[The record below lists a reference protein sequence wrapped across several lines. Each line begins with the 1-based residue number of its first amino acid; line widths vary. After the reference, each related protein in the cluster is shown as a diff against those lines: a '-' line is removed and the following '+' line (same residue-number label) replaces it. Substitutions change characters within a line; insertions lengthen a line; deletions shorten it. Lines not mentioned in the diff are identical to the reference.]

1 MGNTE
6 ELAADTITGIGR
18 MRELSMSFLVTP
30 TMVNFN
36 NVMHGG
42 ELLNLLD
49 KVAYVCSSRY
59 CGCGTV
65 TLSVDRV
72 LFKHPIHIGTLVTC
86 YASVNY
92 VGTKSCEVGIKV
104 ICEDFKNQ
112 TAVHTNSCYFTMVAV
127 KDGKT
132 VAMPSFVPQTD
143 KEKERYERAIRRKE
157 ALKHTQ
163 KSALKSG
170 C

>member
-1 MGNTE
+1 MSNTTD
-6 ELAADTITGIGR
+6 LVADTMSSIGDAR
-18 MRELSMSFLVTP
+18 QLVMSFLVTP

-36 NVMHGG
+36 SVMHGG

-49 KVAYVCSSRY
+49 KVAYVCSTRY
-59 CGCGTV
+59 CGCPTV

-72 LFKHPIHIGTLVTC
+72 LFKHPIPIGTLVTC
-86 YASVNY
+86 YACVNY

-104 ICEDFKNQ
+104 VCEDFKNK
-112 TAVHTNSCYFTMVAV
+112 TATHTNSCYFTMVAV

-132 VAMPSFVPQTD
+132 VPMPSFTPRTE

-163 KSALKSG
+163 KNAL
-170 C
+170 

>member
-1 MGNTE
+1 MGAREN
-6 ELAADTITGIGR
+6 LA
-18 MRELSMSFLVTP
+18 SFLVTP

-127 KDGKT
+127 KDGKKPWPCPLLCPKPT
-132 VAMPSFVPQTD
+132 
-143 KEKERYERAIRRKE
+143 KR
-157 ALKHTQ
+157 
-163 KSALKSG
+163 KSAMRGRFGAKKR
-170 C
+170 

>member
-1 MGNTE
+1 MGNMQ
-6 ELAADTITGIGR
+6 ELVMDTTASVGDPR
-18 MRELSMSFLVTP
+18 QLVMSFLVTP

-49 KVAYVCSSRY
+49 KVAYVCSTRY
-59 CGCGTV
+59 CGYSTV

-72 LFKHPIHIGTLVTC
+72 LFKHPIPIGTLVTC
-86 YASVNY
+86 FASVNY

-104 ICEDFKNQ
+104 ICEDFK
-112 TAVHTNSCYFTMVAV
+112 TKVATHTNSCYFTMVAM

-132 VAMPSFVPQTD
+132 IAMPPFTPRTD

-157 ALKHTQ
+157 ALKSTQ
-163 KSALKSG
+163 KTALKK
-170 C
+170 

>member
-1 MGNTE
+1 M
-6 ELAADTITGIGR
+6 
-18 MRELSMSFLVTP
+18 
-30 TMVNFN
+30 
-36 NVMHGG
+36 
-42 ELLNLLD
+42 
-49 KVAYVCSSRY
+49 
-59 CGCGTV
+59 

-104 ICEDFKNQ
+104 ICEDFQNQ

-132 VAMPSFVPQTD
+132 VPIPPFVPTTD
-143 KEKERYERAIRRKE
+143 KEKERYERAIRRRE

-163 KSALKSG
+163 KSALKG
-170 C
+170 GN